1 MKKKIPPI
9 LLFIFSVLSTVFV
22 ISCEDNEKIANSDQ
36 DQDTIAI
43 VDTVRFGDL
52 TTLFE
57 NRCYHCHSEPEYSF
71 YALNLDTYENTMLGS
86 QHGPIVVPFEPE
98 QSLLYTKCSGEH
110 TEGERMP
117 QDDLNFFDDKPE
129 KLQLIYDWI
138 HFGCLE

>member
-9 LLFIFSVLSTVFV
+9 LLFIFSLLSTVFI

-36 DQDTIAI
+36 DQDTIAV

-98 QSLLYTKCSGEH
+98 QSLLYLS
-110 TEGERMP
+110 
-117 QDDLNFFDDKPE
+117 
-129 KLQLIYDWI
+129 LIHI
-138 HFGCLE
+138 

>member
-1 MKKKIPPI
+1 MKKNIPPI
-9 LLFIFSVLSTVFV
+9 LLFIFSLLSTVFI

-36 DQDTIAI
+36 DQDTIAV

-52 TTLFE
+52 ATLFE